1 MNHMKLLS
9 LATALALAAP
19 LLPAEDI
26 KEVTWNQVCR
36 ETNGHELQLT
46 TAKGETVS
54 GYCVGVTVDEI
65 SIRTGDA
72 KVVKV
77 ARTALARLE
86 MHRAE
91 AHQVASLHRG
101 VHRTLAD
108 GFKILFSPMAPVGT
122 VVVPGTLAWGAVAL
136 PFCALGDLH
145 AKLAGKQTIKPI

>member
-65 SIRTGDA
+65 REVFILLTLYAGIPASI
-72 KVVKV
+72 
-77 ARTALARLE
+77 
-86 MHRAE
+86 E
-91 AHQVASLHRG
+91 AHRIAMEVMQELELH
-101 VHRTLAD
+101 
-108 GFKILFSPMAPVGT
+108 
-122 VVVPGTLAWGAVAL
+122 
-136 PFCALGDLH
+136 
-145 AKLAGKQTIKPI
+145 